1 MKFRGRMTN
10 IHILLVEDNE
20 DNRDMMQFLLE
31 RAGYVVS
38 TASTGLEALSSVRA
52 NKPDMILMDL
62 SMPEMDG
69 WTAAQ
74 ELKKD
79 PALATIPLIAVTAH
93 TLPGDRRKTQDV
105 GFDSYISKPINVRM
119 FDQMVAEVLEQKKHP
134 PAATDQTAK
143 QVQG

>member
-1 MKFRGRMTN
+1 MTT
-10 IHILLVEDNE
+10 IHVLLVEDNL

-38 TASTGLEALSSVRA
+38 TANTGLEALATAHRE
-52 NKPDMILMDL
+52 KPDIILMDL

-79 PALATIPLIAVTAH
+79 PLLANIPLIAVTAH
-93 TLPGDRRKTQDV
+93 TLPGDRRKVLDS
-105 GFDSYISKPINVRM
+105 GFDSYMSKPINVRM
-119 FDQMVAEVLEQKKHP
+119 FDVMVAKVLDEKNQKTGDTP
-134 PAATDQTAK
+134 PLED
-143 QVQG
+143 